1 MAENGTRN
9 RRSRETGNRR
19 PAPSAKE
26 IGAVA
31 VLSIAELTSRQ
42 PVGAT
47 AVARSEDG
55 WVVDVEV
62 IEDRRIPSTSDMLAL
77 YEVELDQA
85 GELVSYR
92 RTRRYTRGS
101 TIDGSEAS

>member
-1 MAENGTRN
+1 MAENANRT
-9 RRSRETGNRR
+9 RRSRDTGSRQS
-19 PAPSAKE
+19 PLSAQE

-31 VLSIAELTSRQ
+31 LRCIAELTSRQ

-47 AVARSEDG
+47 AVARSDDG

-62 IEDRRIPSTSDMLAL
+62 IEDRRIPSTSDMLGL
-77 YEVELDQA
+77 YAVELDQA
-85 GELVSYR
+85 GELLSYR

-101 TIDGSEAS
+101 TINGSEAS

>member
-1 MAENGTRN
+1 VAENQSRT

-19 PAPSAKE
+19 EVLSAQE

-31 VLSIAELTSRQ
+31 LRCIAELTSRL
-42 PVGAT
+42 PIGAT
-47 AVARSEDG
+47 AVARSDDG

-101 TIDGSEAS
+101 TINGSEAS